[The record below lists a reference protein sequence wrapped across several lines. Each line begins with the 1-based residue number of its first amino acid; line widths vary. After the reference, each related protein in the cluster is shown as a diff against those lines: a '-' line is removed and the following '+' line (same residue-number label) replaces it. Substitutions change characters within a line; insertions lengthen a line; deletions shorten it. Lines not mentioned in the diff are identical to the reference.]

1 MPLSSI
7 TGSQQMRR
15 FEDERDAELE
25 IENTVK
31 TCYKVTRD
39 KDILVLRVSLLAPQ
53 GSRNIA

>member
-15 FEDERDAELE
+15 CEDERDAELE